1 MGLPHRPCPSIPPPG
16 LCAVQGLISTTIL
29 SFDIGQTLVEL
40 DLDFLARRLAE
51 HGLEVAPG
59 ALAAASPAAWAHY
72 DVLVDSGIG
81 HPWRELMRALLA
93 GAGVDP
99 ARVGPAAEWLWEQQP
114 VANLFRRPIAPM
126 VALAR
131 ELSARGSPL
140 IVVSNSE
147 GRLAELLAEIGL
159 IDLFATI
166 VDSGRIGI
174 EKPDPRIFRH
184 ALAQIG
190 APADAPVIHI
200 GDAWA
205 ADITGALSVGW
216 RAIWY
221 GRRASTSNLAG
232 PVDDSRVGVAAD
244 AAETRA
250 ILTRWGAL

>member
-1 MGLPHRPCPSIPPPG
+1 VGLPHRPCPSIPPRGPR
-16 LCAVQGLISTTIL
+16 AVQGVIPTTIL

-51 HGLEVAPG
+51 RGLEVAPG
-59 ALAAASPAAWAHY
+59 ALEAASPAAWAHY
-72 DVLVDSGIG
+72 DALVDSGIG
-81 HPWRELMRALLA
+81 HPWRELMRALLT
-93 GAGVDP
+93 GAGLAP
-99 ARVGPAAEWLWEQQP
+99 SRSGPAAEWLWEQQP

-131 ELSARGSPL
+131 ELSSRGYPL

-147 GRLAELLAEIGL
+147 GRLAELLGEIGL
-159 IDLFATI
+159 SDLFAAV
-166 VDSGRIGI
+166 VDSGRLGI

-190 APADAPVIHI
+190 APADAPAIHV

-205 ADITGALSVGW
+205 ADITGALAVGW

-221 GRRASTSNLAG
+221 GRRAR
-232 PVDDSRVGVAAD
+232 PVDDPRVGVAAD
-244 AAETRA
+244 AAQARA
-250 ILTRWGAL
+250 ILTDWGVL